1 MRAVYGALLWRKRRL
16 SGLYIQVLPAV
27 RHQRLPLDPAAGFF
41 SPAFHPVPAALGLGL
56 GSHAPAQRGA
66 ADHRGRI
73 HSAVMPA
80 GADEELRRHGDCQ
93 LPVRAVLSLHTA
105 AGRQPDPADDA
116 GNPRPLRAGKAG
128 GQRQLCPVQPGRR
141 RAAGAKLPRHAMD
154 GRRYAGAAVWRRAA
168 AAAAGRPAARP
179 HSRGL
184 LAGIPSAARPAAAG
198 AGNAAAGGD
207 GVFLQLFCAAFYQPE
222 RRQRRAAGLGVSD
235 RLSQRNSLSAAGRS
249 AV

>member
-73 HSAVMPA
+73 HSTVVPA
-80 GADEELRRHGDCQ
+80 GADEGLRWHSDCQ
-93 LPVRAVLSLHTA
+93 LPVRAVLSLRTA
-105 AGRQPDPADDA
+105 AGRQFDPAIA
-116 GNPRPLRAGKAG
+116 ARKSHPLRTRKAG
-128 GQRQLCPVQPGRR
+128 WQRQLRPVQPGRR
-141 RAAGAKLPRHAMD
+141 RAAGTKLPRYAMD
-154 GRRYAGAAVWRRAA
+154 GRRYAGTAVWRRAA
-168 AAAAGRPAARP
+168 AAAAGRQAAHP

-198 AGNAAAGGD
+198 TGDAVAGGN
-207 GVFLQLFCAAFYQPE
+207 GIFLQLFCTAFYQPK

-235 RLSQRNSLSAAGRS
+235 RLSQRNPLSAAGRS
-249 AV
+249 AI